1 MSTNYYLLDNPP
13 SKRAI
18 IDWLSFTFVLKEQD
32 IYINLIVQELLKIF
46 GFKKHETKIER
57 KAVNGFSKSLLIGEH
72 IKIMF
77 DSPVIKNSEGEPI
90 AQLLMS
96 GQACREFE
104 LNIGGNWNHLLSFLV
119 SRGNFKRIDL
129 AIDDFKAEEIN
140 IYDLED
146 IIVKKANYVSCFKD
160 IDYRIQFQ
168 RNSKEVDS
176 IQTLKT
182 YWIRLG
188 TEGKNNLLIYD
199 KLLERKARDQLD
211 YDVNIWNRYEM
222 RIVDDKANELV
233 RKYVLYFENKENNF
247 LDFVSGVL
255 INYLDLK
262 KPSKDLNKSRWR
274 RLPEWSKF
282 LNSIQKIDLKA
293 RLKQHSTI
301 DTLIAWSNKSLA
313 KVSAQQVLT
322 QGGLYYE
329 KLWKEG
335 VKRIVN
341 ENDTKTLSKINNDLE
356 AKGYATYTMLDLER
370 FLDKQEQEES
380 INLDYE
386 D

>member
-18 IDWLSFTFVLKEQD
+18 IDWLSFTFVVQEQD

-57 KAVNGFSKSLLIGEH
+57 QAVNGFSKSLLIGEH

-104 LNIGGNWNHLLSFLV
+104 LNIGGNWNQLLSFLV

-146 IIVKKANYVSCFKD
+146 IIVKKANYVSCFRD

-274 RLPEWSKF
+274 RLPEWSRF